1 MKLLVDENIP
11 PVISK
16 FLKDKGHD
24 VLQVR
29 NVAKGTGDKDIVKI
43 ALEKERDKLTLD
55 LDFGH
60 IYFFSRRG
68 ELNIYVIRPSI
79 LNVSNLEHI
88 LEENLKEIEKSEE
101 NGLYILEETG
111 YRVLH

>member
-1 MKLLVDENIP
+1 M
-11 PVISK
+11 
-16 FLKDKGHD
+16 
-24 VLQVR
+24 QVR

-68 ELNIYVIRPSI
+68 ELNII
-79 LNVSNLEHI
+79 N
-88 LEENLKEIEKSEE
+88 
-101 NGLYILEETG
+101 
-111 YRVLH
+111 